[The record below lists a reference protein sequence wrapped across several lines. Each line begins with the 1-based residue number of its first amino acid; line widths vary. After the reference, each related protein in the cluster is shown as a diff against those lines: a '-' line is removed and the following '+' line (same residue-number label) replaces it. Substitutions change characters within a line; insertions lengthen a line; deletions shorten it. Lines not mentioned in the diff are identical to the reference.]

1 MNILELIERI
11 KWIPSISVTFIDIVQ
26 MVIIASVLWYLAK
39 TLYKTRAWIL
49 VKGLLVIGI
58 IYLLICLTNM
68 QVLQAIFQ
76 GLFGTLLIAI
86 VIMLQPELQKIVELI
101 GTKKFVDLKSLLL
114 KRGEAATWYSEK
126 TIYEI
131 TAACEIMSAE
141 KTGALIALERGIP
154 LQEYSNSGIKLGSAV
169 SNQLLINIFE
179 KNTPLHDGAVIV
191 SNNKVE
197 SATCYLPLSMNYN
210 IDKGLGTRHR
220 AAIGISETTDC
231 VVVVVSEETGAI
243 SLCVDGNIQ
252 HNINRSELSDALKKS
267 MRKNEEKLIEIR
279 RSKTPMWVKAFAP
292 ILSIII
298 WLSVVSAND
307 PVVTKV
313 IDDVPVATINTEVL
327 DAAGHTY
334 VVQSG
339 HTVSVKVEGR
349 RSLIDGMTKDDLCA
363 TADFSKLS
371 IVYSIPIDV
380 EPAEK
385 YAEVEIV
392 KIKSDTMTLAIESM
406 VQMEIPVDVEI
417 VGDSDN
423 NYVVNVSD
431 LETKVLKITCPQS
444 VAKTLAKAVVAID
457 AYGKTNH
464 FVSTVKPVVYDKNG
478 DIVPE
483 DSFTLNQ
490 DEIRVVV
497 DIYTVKEVPIKIELT
512 EQDFAGDSYY
522 TLNNYATSAVT
533 VRIAANELVM
543 AQLIELNIVINP
555 ESYDHNA
562 SYMLVNL
569 QTYLPEGAYLAKDQE
584 QQIAVEL
591 DLAQFKK
598 KTIELPRD
606 KIQLTGYDA
615 SKQTVT
621 IVDAPTS
628 ITLYYNTQIV
638 DDDLITLDMLRP
650 IVKIDHQNN
659 GSYDGVI
666 TIKDMDGVTIVT
678 NLEVE
683 YTLETIEKET
693 EE

>member
-1 MNILELIERI
+1 
-11 KWIPSISVTFIDIVQ
+11 

-49 VKGLLVIGI
+49 VKGLLVIGL

-101 GTKKFVDLKSLLL
+101 GTKKFVDIKSLLL
-114 KRGEAATWYSEK
+114 KKGEAATWYSEK

-154 LQEYSNSGIKLGSAV
+154 LQEYANSGIKLGSAV
-169 SNQLLINIFE
+169 SNQLLVNIFE

-210 IDKGLGTRHR
+210 IDKVLGTRHR

-252 HNINRSELSDALKKS
+252 HNINRSELSDSLKKS
-267 MRKNEEKLIEIR
+267 MRKSEDKLIEIR

-298 WLSVVSAND
+298 WLSVVSTND

-313 IDDVPVATINTEVL
+313 IDNVPVATINTNVL

-339 HTVSVKVEGR
+339 STVSVKVEGR
-349 RSLIDGMTKDDLCA
+349 RSLVDGMTKDDLYA

-380 EPAEK
+380 EPTEK
-385 YAEVEIV
+385 YAEIAIV
-392 KIKSDTMTLAIESM
+392 KIKSDTMVLAIESM
-406 VQMEIPVDVEI
+406 VQMEIPVDVEV

-423 NYVVNVSD
+423 NYVVNVGD

-444 VAKTLAKAVVAID
+444 VAKTLDKAVVTID
-457 AYGKTNH
+457 VHGKTNH
-464 FVSTVKPVVYDKNG
+464 FVSISKPVVYDKNG
-478 DIVPE
+478 NTIPD

-490 DEIRVVV
+490 DMVKVVTE
-497 DIYTVKEVPIKIELT
+497 IYTVKEVPIKINLT
-512 EQDFAGDSYY
+512 EQDLTADSYY
-522 TLNNYATSAVT
+522 VLNNFATNAQT
-533 VRIAANELVM
+533 VRIAANDAII
-543 AQLIELNIVINP
+543 AQLPELNIAINP
-555 ESYDHNA
+555 ESYDNNA

-569 QTYLPEGAYLAKDQE
+569 QTYLPEGVYLAKDQE
-584 QQIAVEL
+584 RQIAVEL
-591 DLAQFKK
+591 DLTKFQK
-598 KTIELPRD
+598 KTIDLPWD
-606 KIQLTGYDA
+606 KMQLTDYDA

-621 IVDAPTS
+621 IVNAPTF
-628 ITLYYNTQIV
+628 IELYYNTQTV
-638 DDDLITLDMLRP
+638 NGDLLTLDMLRP
-650 IVKIDHQNN
+650 LVKIVSQDD
-659 GSYDGVI
+659 GAYEGVI
-666 TIKDMDGVTIVT
+666 TITDVEGVTIVT
-678 NLEVE
+678 DLRVE